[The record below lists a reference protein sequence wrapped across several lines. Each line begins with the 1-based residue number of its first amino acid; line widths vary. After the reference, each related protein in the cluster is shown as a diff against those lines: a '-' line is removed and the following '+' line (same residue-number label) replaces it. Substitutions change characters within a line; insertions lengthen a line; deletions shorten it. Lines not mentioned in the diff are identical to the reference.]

1 MNVLFDLM
9 EMSQADILKK
19 AKKDKEWFRSAIAQL
34 SDVIELDR
42 KNTQLSYYTAAN
54 PESLRVHCSRAR
66 EIAIV
71 GGNRSS
77 KTDTMLS
84 ELSIQM
90 TGHIPLSLQSIYP
103 REKIRCPIR
112 ARVVCNSLTDTLEP
126 VIKPKLR
133 YDQWN
138 GMGES
143 REGRGHW
150 GWIPQ
155 HCLKGGTWENA
166 YSEKYRTLHAAVDN
180 HWVGSDGSVNSM
192 RGWSSCQFLSY
203 DQDLTAFAGSS
214 MHFVGHDELPP
225 SDIYRENRIRTL
237 DVRGQIYTAFTPPDE
252 IGASRSD
259 VSWFFDEVYE
269 RGLDGPTRDKS
280 IETITLHTEG
290 NKFLL
295 AEDIK
300 DIASKLTEAQKEVRL
315 YGRFIHLSGVIY
327 ALFSERANFWCYK
340 CEKKILPLGDACS
353 HCGSNDIGD
362 FSHVIEPFIIP
373 ATWPVIFAIDPH
385 PRKPDMMGW
394 FAIAPSD
401 NIFQIG
407 ELEVEGTADDIKKA
421 ADAFERANRIY
432 PVKRLMDPNIAT
444 ESNDKMRRGWTLRQ
458 EYDEAG
464 LRCDLAIDE
473 MNAGVSEVQ
482 GLLKPDPYTR
492 QPRYQVFNTCKTTIH
507 SFARWSW
514 DEHAR
519 TGDRELKERP
529 RDKFKDAMDVVRYAA
544 MDHPT
549 YGKYAMSSAHKTFS
563 LAGQRYHAR

>member
-180 HWVGSDGSVNSM
+180 HWVGSDGTVNSM

-237 DVRGQIYTAFTPPDE
+237 DVRGQIYSP
-252 IGASRSD
+252 
-259 VSWFFDEVYE
+259 
-269 RGLDGPTRDKS
+269 
-280 IETITLHTEG
+280 
-290 NKFLL
+290 
-295 AEDIK
+295 
-300 DIASKLTEAQKEVRL
+300 
-315 YGRFIHLSGVIY
+315 
-327 ALFSERANFWCYK
+327 
-340 CEKKILPLGDACS
+340 
-353 HCGSNDIGD
+353 
-362 FSHVIEPFIIP
+362 
-373 ATWPVIFAIDPH
+373 
-385 PRKPDMMGW
+385 
-394 FAIAPSD
+394 
-401 NIFQIG
+401 
-407 ELEVEGTADDIKKA
+407 
-421 ADAFERANRIY
+421 
-432 PVKRLMDPNIAT
+432 
-444 ESNDKMRRGWTLRQ
+444 
-458 EYDEAG
+458 
-464 LRCDLAIDE
+464 
-473 MNAGVSEVQ
+473 
-482 GLLKPDPYTR
+482 
-492 QPRYQVFNTCKTTIH
+492 
-507 SFARWSW
+507 
-514 DEHAR
+514 
-519 TGDRELKERP
+519 
-529 RDKFKDAMDVVRYAA
+529 
-544 MDHPT
+544 
-549 YGKYAMSSAHKTFS
+549 
-563 LAGQRYHAR
+563 